1 MTRQAKARYLRIR
14 VGGSIIIATIFL
26 LTGILI
32 GRGSSAKEMSKNNQI
47 WQDRVKS
54 VRIEEEQ
61 ARTAL
66 KVNIDTLNSR
76 INDLETEK
84 HMLQK
89 QLDYYT
95 AGYLQDHSDWLD
107 SQSALSF
114 IEGQL
119 TEIDR
124 IDNQAPIPVIYLKDG
139 SKVVADANHDYI
151 RVFSD

>member
-1 MTRQAKARYLRIR
+1 
-14 VGGSIIIATIFL
+14 
-26 LTGILI
+26 
-32 GRGSSAKEMSKNNQI
+32 MSKNNQI

-84 HMLQK
+84 RMLQK